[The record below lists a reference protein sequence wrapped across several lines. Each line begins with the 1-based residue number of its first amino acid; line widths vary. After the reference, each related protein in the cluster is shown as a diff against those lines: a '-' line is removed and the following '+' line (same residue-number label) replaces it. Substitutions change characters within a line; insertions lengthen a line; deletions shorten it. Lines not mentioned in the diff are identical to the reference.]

1 MASVSGTS
9 EIHSV
14 ILNMNQNYS
23 NNTGSSFSQIVNKQ
37 IELKPNTLVALYTGN
52 LIRKPIVIE
61 EDMILDIIFESTFPT
76 NQQITQA
83 ATTESIQI
91 DTSIPEALSV
101 NIVKGYYSKMTFA
114 RYLCDLANETLSGPA
129 YSGIDVGFD
138 PKGGAANMELRIP
151 YRLHFESKD
160 GNVWLGLRY
169 TQEALDE
176 TFAEYTWRA
185 SFENLDDNCNTSNNV
200 TFVQDT
206 SRIIMQSSTKVADWN
221 NFALSNNPIKPLCY
235 SHLPDENALPSDIGW
250 ASMNYNLDPIG
261 GSATEQLIEMTFAL
275 DSTYFAS
282 SWCDNLYGPPVTP
295 TVRLIDANEKPYVPN
310 VLIGAYIATNYNTAN
325 PADVTGHTV
334 TFYINSNL
342 RTIKTTDFNT
352 EITERDEIIDTNVG
366 YTCAEIDLFEYD
378 IRSLYNNLAFEC
390 YAVDIP
396 SYEGAEAAV
405 DNGETEANRKY
416 YFRWYIKS
424 PYANNGS
431 QTCLYDSKH
440 QGINI
445 PKALVE
451 SGYLFHALPNVDD
464 GGAHQVSGG
473 LCPQFFFKNC
483 SSDFKVSNPKVNSVV
498 NYQNVSGKFNYNAGI
513 SAISFNPTD
522 ENAALGVATVPGSK
536 NVSSLENIL
545 GIAQNRV
552 NKLDEKTLIY
562 PNMYPS
568 NKDMSGI
575 TQLGSDMMRYN
586 IEVNL
591 PIKAYNTTEEST
603 NDIGQQ
609 RTIVYNTNMAVE
621 NDNNPTLGLIN
632 KSLEPNNIKYL
643 SLNNPEPL
651 KLNTLDIK
659 IRRAKTNELADEI
672 TDASV
677 ELLFVSEEPKK

>member
-37 IELKPNTLVALYTGN
+37 LELKPNTLVALYTGN

-61 EDMILDIIFESTFPT
+61 EDMILDIVFESVFPT
-76 NQQITQA
+76 FEQATVA
-83 ATTESIQI
+83 ATLESAEIQS
-91 DTSIPEALSV
+91 SIPQALSV

-114 RYLCDLANETLSGPA
+114 RYLCDLANTTLENPG
-129 YSGIDVGFD
+129 YNGIGTGVF
-138 PKGGAANMELRIP
+138 PKNGGSEMALRVP

-169 TQEALDE
+169 TPIAID
-176 TFAEYTWRA
+176 TGVADFTWRT
-185 SFENLDDNCNTSNNV
+185 SFEDLDDNCNTSNGV
-200 TFVQDT
+200 TVVENG
-206 SRIIMQSSTKVADWN
+206 SRLIIESSSKIDSYEHFT
-221 NFALSNNPIKPLCY
+221 LSNNPIKPVCY
-235 SHLPDENALPSDIGW
+235 SHLTDKDALPGDCGW
-250 ASMNYNLDPIG
+250 SSFNYNLDPIG
-261 GSATEQLIEMTFAL
+261 SLATPQLIEMTYAL
-275 DSTYFAS
+275 DSTYFSARY
-282 SWCDNLYGPPVTP
+282 CNQLYGPPAPP
-295 TVRLIDANEKPYVPN
+295 TIRLVDANEKPYVPN
-310 VLIGAYIATNYNTAN
+310 VLIGAYVATNYSNAISPDITS
-325 PADVTGHTV
+325 HTV

-342 RTIKTTDFNT
+342 RSIGTSDYNAAITDRNRIF
-352 EITERDEIIDTNVG
+352 DTNVG
-366 YTCAEIDLFEYD
+366 YTCAEIDLLEYD
-378 IRSLYNNLAFEC
+378 IRSLYNYMAFEC

-396 SYEGAEAAV
+396 TYAGTNPNV
-405 DNGETEANRKY
+405 DNGEPEASREY

-424 PYANNGS
+424 PFANDGS
-431 QTCLYDSKH
+431 LTCLYDSKH

-445 PKALVE
+445 PNAVVE
-451 SGYLFHALPNVDD
+451 TGYLFQALPNVDD

-483 SSDFKVSNPKVNSVV
+483 STDFKVSNPKVNTIV
-498 NYQNVSGKFNYNAGI
+498 NYQNVGDYFNYNAGI

-522 ENAALGVATVPGSK
+522 ENSALGVATVSGSK

-545 GIAQNRV
+545 GIAKNRV
-552 NKLDEKTLIY
+552 NSLDEPTYMY

-575 TQLGSDMMRYN
+575 THLGSDMMRYN

-609 RTIVYNTNMAVE
+609 RTIIYNTNMAVE
-621 NDNNPTLGLIN
+621 NDNNPTVGLIN
-632 KSLEPNNIKYL
+632 KSIEPNNIKYL

-672 TDASV
+672 TDASL
-677 ELLFVSEEPKK
+677 ELLFVSDPKK

>member
-61 EDMILDIIFESTFPT
+61 EDMILDIIFESVFPT
-76 NQQITQA
+76 FEQA
-83 ATTESIQI
+83 TVATTSQSTDIQ
-91 DTSIPEALSV
+91 SSVPQALSV

-114 RYLCDLANETLSGPA
+114 RYLCDLANASLSNPG
-129 YSGIDVGFD
+129 YEGIGTNVF
-138 PKGGAANMELRIP
+138 PKSGGAEMVLRVP
-151 YRLHFESKD
+151 YRLHFEAKD

-169 TQEALDE
+169 TPLTVDSNVND
-176 TFAEYTWRA
+176 YTWRS
-185 SFENLDDNCNTSNNV
+185 SFEDLDDNCNTSNGV
-200 TFVQDT
+200 TVVENG
-206 SRIIMQSSTKVADWN
+206 SRLIMESASKIDSYEHFT
-221 NFALSNNPIKPLCY
+221 LSNNPIKPLCY
-235 SHLPDENALPSDIGW
+235 SHLTDKDALPGDCGW
-250 ASMNYNLDPIG
+250 SSFNYNLDPIG
-261 GSATEQLIEMTFAL
+261 ALASPQLIEMTYAL
-275 DSTYFAS
+275 DSTYFS
-282 SWCDNLYGPPVTP
+282 SRYCDILYGPPAPP
-295 TVRLIDANEKPYVPN
+295 TIRLVDANEKPFVPN
-310 VLIGAYIATNYNTAN
+310 VLIGAYVATNYSNAVAAEITS
-325 PADVTGHTV
+325 HTV

-342 RTIKTTDFNT
+342 RSISTTDYNT
-352 EITERDEIIDTNVG
+352 AITDRNRIFDTNVG
-366 YTCAEIDLFEYD
+366 YTCAEIDLLEYD
-378 IRSLYNNLAFEC
+378 IRSLYNYMAFEC

-396 SYEGAEAAV
+396 SYDGTNPNV
-405 DNGETEANRKY
+405 DNGEAEANREY

-424 PYANNGS
+424 PYSNDGS
-431 QTCLYDSKH
+431 LTCLYDSKH

-445 PKALVE
+445 PKSVVE
-451 SGYLFHALPNVDD
+451 TGYMFQALPNVDD
-464 GGAHQVSGG
+464 GGNHEVSGG

-483 SSDFKVSNPKVNSVV
+483 STDFKVSNPKVNTIV
-498 NYQNVSGKFNYNAGI
+498 NYQNQDDYFNYNAGI

-522 ENAALGVATVPGSK
+522 ENSAQGVATVPGSK

-552 NKLDEKTLIY
+552 KSLDEQTLLY

-591 PIKAYNTTEEST
+591 PIKAYNTTEESA

-677 ELLFVSEEPKK
+677 ELLFVSEETKK